1 MDLSKFVVLSADG
14 TFFAAN
20 SAFLIDT
27 SKLTEEQLDLL
38 NEGTDSDRFDLTV
51 TDGLDL
57 EQMVDDDRI
66 VADLHRIYYTGSNFY
81 YTESAE

>member
-1 MDLSKFVVLSADG
+1 MDLSKFVVLSTDG

-27 SKLTEEQLDLL
+27 TKLTEEQLDLL

-57 EQMVDDDRI
+57 EEMLGIDQVESALNGR
-66 VADLHRIYYTGSNFY
+66 YG
-81 YTESAE
+81 TESAK